1 MLRLLIIIA
10 VVLLIDIYA
19 FQAFRTVIKSK
30 VLVSIIYW
38 FATVGVY
45 AWFIYGLNIVRSHG
59 HMGPIITSF
68 FAVMVL
74 TYVSK
79 IVISVPLLLEDVY
92 RLGKYVSTLFTTEP
106 VEMESRRK
114 FVSQTALILA
124 AIPFTSVLYGITK
137 GKYNYRVRRETLY
150 FDDLPDAFDGFTLTQ
165 ISDIHSGSFDNK
177 EKVNYGIDL
186 VNEQQSDMIVFT
198 GDLVNNVADEMDPW
212 KESFAKLSAKHGVY
226 SILGNH
232 DYGDYGNL
240 TDAEKVTNFKKLK
253 DTHKEIG
260 FRLLLDEHV
269 PIEKDGEKISLIG
282 VENWGIGFH
291 QHGDLEKAIKNV
303 DHKDFKILLS
313 HDPSHWEEQVK
324 THDKHIHLTLSGHTH
339 GMQFGIEIPGIKW
352 SPVKYRYPRWAGLY
366 EESKKYI
373 YINRGFGYLAFPGRV
388 GIWPEITVIEL
399 RKA

>member
-1 MLRLLIIIA
+1 MVRIFIIIA
-10 VVLLIDIYA
+10 IVLLIDIYA
-19 FQAFRTVIKSK
+19 FQAFRTLIKNK
-30 VLVSIIYW
+30 ALVNSIYW
-38 FATVGVY
+38 LVTVGVY
-45 AWFIYGLNIVRSHG
+45 VWFVYGLQTVRNHG
-59 HMGPIITSF
+59 GMTPVVTTF
-68 FAVMVL
+68 FAIMVL

-79 IVISVPLLLEDVY
+79 IVISVPLLLEDIY
-92 RLGKYVSTLFTTEP
+92 RVIKLASTLFSSEP
-106 VEMESRRK
+106 VELESRRK
-114 FVSQTALILA
+114 FVSQIALGVA
-124 AIPFTSVLYGITK
+124 AIPFLSILHGVTL

-177 EKVNYGIDL
+177 DKVNYGIDL

-198 GDLVNNVADEMDPW
+198 GDLVNNVAEEMDPW

-240 TDAEKVTNFKKLK
+240 TDDEKVINLKKLK

-260 FRLLLDEHV
+260 FKLLLDEYV

-282 VENWGIGFH
+282 VENWGVGFH
-291 QHGDLEKAIKNV
+291 QHGDFEKAIKDV
-303 DHKDFKILLS
+303 DDKDFKILLS

-324 THDKHIHLTLSGHTH
+324 KHNKHVHLTLSGHTH

-373 YINRGFGYLAFPGRV
+373 YVNRGFGYLAFPGRV
-388 GIWPEITVIEL
+388 GIWPEVTVIEL